1 MENINCIAEH
11 DYFYTFCEREPMV
24 NILVTT
30 VRLDSHP
37 PPQKMINRA
46 HTHLCET
53 MMSLAQQN
61 PSLHSELRS
70 GGLHGFLC
78 IRNLRSECHQQH
90 RVLPCETDSKLKVN
104 FFCGKGIICNNYT
117 TLFSSKKRKTAYRA
131 FTAWIHGFL
140 GKGNRRPIP
149 SCVVKLVC
157 EEFPEEHQEYMGFK
171 LHYDNLAEFI
181 FLE

>member
-37 PPQKMINRA
+37 PPQKMIN
-46 HTHLCET
+46 
-53 MMSLAQQN
+53 
-61 PSLHSELRS
+61 
-70 GGLHGFLC
+70 
-78 IRNLRSECHQQH
+78 
-90 RVLPCETDSKLKVN
+90 
-104 FFCGKGIICNNYT
+104 
-117 TLFSSKKRKTAYRA
+117 SKKRKTAYRA